1 MSSIQKL
8 LKQSRL
14 YPVLLLETYF
24 DSRNR
29 AILIQ
34 ATKYFIFSLPVI
46 IILAVIFGDYSA
58 EIAGKSANVLIEK
71 VIGFGLLSFSLFLS
85 TLMFEA
91 YFASTYYFEYVA
103 RNRYLGDETYTFS
116 AGRIMRRA
124 MNGNLYLGLL
134 KSKTMGKRILYRLG
148 IDPEQ
153 IASQIEN
160 EEKRAL
166 ENIKSFTF
174 DPNKIIKV
182 ADIIDHVYQ
191 NYPEFKKLLTDHGVN
206 QSDLTAAT
214 GWVVYE
220 IESAAYDRQWWKP
233 EKLAKIPGVAAD
245 WSFGRTYLLSRFGRN
260 IFDDKEVNSTAI
272 AFDGRS
278 RELAQIQAIM
288 DRSDNANALLVGE
301 PGQEKMEVVWN
312 LARQIK
318 EKRVSSSLQDK
329 KLVLFLANNFTS
341 VIDNKED
348 FEDKLQTIF
357 AEALGAGNIVLVIDN
372 LPRLILEA
380 KQFDLN
386 LNEIIE
392 PYISGISGK
401 VIALA
406 DTEYY
411 HSLIHNDTA
420 LMSHFETVM
429 TKPLLLDEITKII
442 AREALA
448 AEKIY
453 EIIYTYPAVV
463 EIAKSA
469 EYYFPDGVSS
479 DKAKDLLSE
488 MFPWAVEK
496 GINIVGR
503 NHVLTYVSEKTNIP
517 VAEVTEIEKD
527 KLLNLENL
535 LVKRVIAQREA
546 VFAVS
551 SAIRRNRAGIRNENR
566 PIGSFL
572 FLGPTGV
579 GKTETAKALAE
590 VIFNSEETL
599 LRLDMSEYQNE
610 ESLGRLIGSIEE
622 NSQGTL
628 ATMLRDHP
636 YGVLLL
642 DEFEKTHKKVLN
654 LFLQIIDEGYF
665 TDAFGKKVMA
675 RNIIFIATSN
685 AGATKIFDIVSSG
698 QNLLE
703 KKDEIIST
711 IIRDEAFKPEL
722 INRFD
727 ATVIFHPLSQED
739 MLQIAKLMLKKVA
752 KRLEKKGVTFE
763 YSPEVISF
771 VATNGYNPTFG
782 ARPLTRFIQDTIE
795 EHLSNLIIRQE
806 LVAGQTIGFKV
817 TDNRPVKE
825 SLEPIIS

>member
-1 MSSIQKL
+1 MSSIQRL
-8 LKQSRL
+8 LKQSPL
-14 YPVLLLETYF
+14 YPALLLETYF
-24 DSRNR
+24 DSKNRNF
-29 AILIQ
+29 LIQ
-34 ATKYFIFSLPVI
+34 ATKYFIFSLPFI
-46 IILAVIFGDYSA
+46 IILAVIFGDYNP
-58 EIAGKSANVLIEK
+58 ETAGKSANFLIEK
-71 VIGFGLLSFSLFLS
+71 VIGFGLLSFALFL
-85 TLMFEA
+85 TMVTFEA

-103 RNRYLGDETYTFS
+103 RNRYTGSETYTFS

-124 MNGNLYLGLL
+124 KKGNLFYALL
-134 KSKTMGKRILYRLG
+134 NSKTIGKRLLYRLG
-148 IDPEQ
+148 VTPDEIT
-153 IASQIEN
+153 ILISN
-160 EEKRAL
+160 EENRAA
-166 ENIKSFTF
+166 ENIKIFNF

-182 ADIIDHVYQ
+182 ADVINHVYES
-191 NYPEFKKLLTDHGVN
+191 YPEFKKLLTDHGVS

-214 GWVVYE
+214 NWVVYE
-220 IESAAYDRQWWKP
+220 IESAAYDRQWWRP

-245 WSFGRTYLLSRFGRN
+245 WSFGRTYLLSRFSRN
-260 IFDDKEVNSTAI
+260 VLDDKEVNSTAI
-272 AFDGRS
+272 SFEGRS

-288 DRSDNANALLVGE
+288 DRSDNANTLLVGQ
-301 PGQEKMEVVWN
+301 PGQEKMEVIWN
-312 LARQIK
+312 LARQIR
-318 EKRVSSSLQDK
+318 EKRVSPSIQDK
-329 KLVLFLANNFTS
+329 KLVLFSANNFTA
-341 VIDNKED
+341 VIDNKDD

-357 AEALGAGNIVLVIDN
+357 AEALGAGNIVLIIDN
-372 LPRLILEA
+372 LPRLILQA
-380 KQFDLN
+380 KQFELN

-401 VIALA
+401 VIAFA
-406 DTEYY
+406 DTEYF
-411 HSLIHNDTA
+411 HSLIYSDTA

-442 AREALA
+442 AREALV

-453 EIIYTYPAVV
+453 EVIYTYPAVV

-488 MFPWAVEK
+488 MSPWAVEK

-503 NHVLTYVSEKTNIP
+503 NHVLTYISEKTNIP

-590 VIFNSEETL
+590 VFFNSEETL
-599 LRLDMSEYQNE
+599 LRIDMSEYQNE
-610 ESLGRLIGSIEE
+610 EALSRLIGSIEE

-685 AGATKIFDIVSSG
+685 AGATKIFDIVSAG

-727 ATVIFHPLSQED
+727 ATVIFHPLSQEN
-739 MLQIAKLMLKKVA
+739 MVEIAKLMLKKVA

-763 YSPEVISF
+763 YSPEVTSF

-806 LVAGQTIGFKV
+806 LNAGQTVSFEVI
-817 TDNRPVKE
+817 DSRPTKE
-825 SLEPIIS
+825 SLKPVIS